1 MLLKEAC
8 VENFTNIPAAL
19 QAGAKRIE
27 LNDNLVVGGTTVS
40 RGVMAEATRYVHEND
55 ASVVAMI
62 RPRGG
67 NFVYSDTELKIMEA
81 DLFVAQ
87 ELGVDAVTFGA
98 LTQDGWLDEEAMEN
112 LIAASAGM
120 TVVMHM
126 AFDAI
131 PEAKQA
137 AAIDWLAAHDVSRI
151 LTHGG
156 PLTESIEATTPHL
169 KALVAQAQ
177 GKLEILPGGGI
188 TAANVETVTAAI
200 GVNQAHGTKIVTIA

>member
-1 MLLKEAC
+1 MIKEVC
-8 VENFTNIPAAL
+8 VENFTNVPKAIA
-19 QAGAKRIE
+19 AGALRIE
-27 LNDNLVVGGTTVS
+27 LNDNLPAGGTTVS
-40 RGVMAEATRYVHEND
+40 RGVMAATTQYAHDHDV
-55 ASVVAMI
+55 SVVAMI

-98 LTQDGWLDEEAMEN
+98 LTEDGWLDEEAMTN
-112 LIAASAGM
+112 LIAAAGGA

-131 PEAKQA
+131 PTAQQP
-137 AAIDWLAAHDVSRI
+137 AAIDWLVEHGVERI

-156 PLTESIEATTPHL
+156 PLTEPISATLLHL
-169 KALVAQAQ
+169 RELVTLAA
-177 GKLEILPGGGI
+177 GRIAILPGGGV
-188 TAANVETVTAAI
+188 TAANVAEVMAAA
-200 GVNQAHGTKIVTIA
+200 GVQEAHGTKVIAY